1 MRGIYGLSNYASL
14 FGSGT
19 TSYSNMFGSSSASSF
34 YSNLSEYS
42 SIQSGAYRKLVK
54 SYYKKMGQTDTE
66 QTNKTNTTTTRKTT
80 NAQNVSANKVALSTV
95 KAEST
100 ELVNTTAKLINTGK
114 DSLFANADKY
124 DKDAAYKAVGAF
136 VSDYNATVDAL
147 KSVSDIS
154 VQSAGSSMQ
163 RITSIM
169 SKGLSKIG
177 ITVGS
182 DGKLSLDEKSFKDA
196 DISNVKSMFNGTGSY
211 AGIVSASAS
220 RVSSQAANQ
229 INRSN
234 GSLYGSQYG
243 NQGYYYNSYNSGLL
257 YNGYF

>member
-1 MRGIYGLSNYASL
+1 MTGLYGLSNYSSL
-14 FGSGT
+14 FQSRS
-19 TSYSNMFGSSSASSF
+19 TSYGNMFGSNAMSSF

-54 SYYKKMGQTDTE
+54 SYYKMQNQTDKTS
-66 QTNKTNTTTTRKTT
+66 TTDKTSKTDKTNM
-80 NAQNVSANKVALSTV
+80 NSASLSAGKVALSAV

-100 ELVNTTAKLINTGK
+100 ELVNSAAVLTDTGK
-114 DSLFANADKY
+114 DSLFSNADKY
-124 DKDAAYKAVGAF
+124 DKDAAYKAAGTFVG
-136 VSDYNATVDAL
+136 DYNATVDAL

-163 RITSIM
+163 RMTTIM
-169 SKGLSKIG
+169 SKGLSKVG
-177 ITVGS
+177 ITVGT
-182 DGKLSLDEKSFKDA
+182 DGKLSLDEKAFKNA
-196 DISNVKSMFNGTGSY
+196 DMSDVKSMLNGNGSY
-211 AGIVSASAS
+211 AGIVSATAS
-220 RVSSQAANQ
+220 RVASQAANQ

-243 NQGYYYNSYNSGLL
+243 SQGYYYNSYNSGLL

>member
-1 MRGIYGLSNYASL
+1 MTGLYGLSNYSSL
-14 FGSGT
+14 FQSRS
-19 TSYSNMFGSSSASSF
+19 TSYGNMFGSNAMSSF

-54 SYYKKMGQTDTE
+54 SYYKMQNQTDKTS
-66 QTNKTNTTTTRKTT
+66 TTDKTSKTDKTNM
-80 NAQNVSANKVALSTV
+80 NSASLSAGKVALSAV

-100 ELVNTTAKLINTGK
+100 ELVNSAAVLTDTGK

-124 DKDAAYKAVGAF
+124 DKDAAYKAAGTF

-163 RITSIM
+163 RMTTIM
-169 SKGLSKIG
+169 SKGLSKVG
-177 ITVGS
+177 IMVGT
-182 DGKLSLDEKSFKDA
+182 DGKLSLDEKAFKNA
-196 DISNVKSMFNGTGSY
+196 DMSDVKSMLNGNGSY
-211 AGIVSASAS
+211 AGIVSATAS
-220 RVSSQAANQ
+220 RVASQAANQ

-243 NQGYYYNSYNSGLL
+243 SQGYYYNSYNSGLL